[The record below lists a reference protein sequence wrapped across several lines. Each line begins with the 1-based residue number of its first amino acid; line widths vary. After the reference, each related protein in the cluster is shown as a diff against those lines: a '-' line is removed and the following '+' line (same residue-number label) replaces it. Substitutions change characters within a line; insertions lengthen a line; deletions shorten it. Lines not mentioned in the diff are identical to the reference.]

1 METKKTKDLRALIAE
16 QAATPEGYVRP
27 KSVQSHTMARL
38 VRKLGLKST
47 RRMFVAHYFSDMK
60 MHDDFVK
67 QTHILSVKKSKKAD
81 CKKAP
86 KTKIRNIPAPAPA
99 KTGIKS
105 VKAQKKPVEII
116 NNVKVKY
123 IPCPEYRPLVM
134 SRDCRMSPEIRAVHC
149 STPVLENT

>member
-1 METKKTKDLRALIAE
+1 METQKTKDLRALIAV
-16 QAATPEGYVRP
+16 QAATPGGYVRP
-27 KSVQSHTMARL
+27 ESVQRHTMARL

-60 MHDDFVK
+60 MRDDFVK
-67 QTHILSVKKSKKAD
+67 QTHILQNKKAY

-86 KTKIRNIPAPAPA
+86 KTKIWNIPAPAPA